1 MARKNRFYP
10 HLLQPDI
17 ELWERFLKLHES
29 EYKYFDYDV
38 RIGKGRPAEDLHN
51 DNIKK
56 MALDLSM
63 RRIDAIGYK
72 SNEIQII
79 EITCFG
85 DLKALGQLQT
95 YPQLYKETFSPVM
108 PVTTLLLA
116 ERLGADIEQVLIENK
131 YNYMLIPK
139 PELVN

>member
-29 EYKYFDYDV
+29 EYQYFDYDV

-79 EITCFG
+79 EITCFA
-85 DLKALGQLQT
+85 DLKSLGQLLL
-95 YPQLYKETFSPVM
+95 YPQLYKETFNPKLT
-108 PVTTLLLA
+108 VTTLLLA
-116 ERLGADIEQVLIENK
+116 EKLGSDIEPVLIENN
-131 YNYMLIPK
+131 YNYLLLPK
-139 PELVN
+139 VELVN